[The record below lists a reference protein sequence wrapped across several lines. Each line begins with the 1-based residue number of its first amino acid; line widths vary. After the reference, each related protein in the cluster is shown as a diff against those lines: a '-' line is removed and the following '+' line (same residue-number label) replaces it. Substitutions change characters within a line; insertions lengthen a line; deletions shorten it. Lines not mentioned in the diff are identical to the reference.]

1 MDNIA
6 GTPVEGTNFFGRDN
20 EAAVLEEALV
30 NHDVLLL
37 GPRRIGKTSIARAVM
52 KLVRAQGWRAI
63 EINVASCK
71 DERGF
76 LEKLDEALHPQLAS
90 LGTKI
95 ISSVGNA
102 MNSITGR
109 IKSLKIPIP
118 GAGTL
123 GVELGNG
130 VDTEDWTKVGCELLG
145 LICQVEQRWLVYVDE
160 LPIMLFAIMRS
171 DPTNGVQ
178 RVRRFLDWFRND
190 VRALPGAQAVRW
202 LVSGS
207 VGLDTLVQQHGM
219 ADTINSFSH
228 RSLPP
233 YSESVAVDML
243 NTLATSYGIALQ
255 PLDAQAIVDALQWPQ
270 PYYLQIAFNHLRELA
285 KANPTTRLSELIE
298 PAIAKMIEPGSDN
311 DFHHWEKRLT
321 QQLGHNNGGH
331 ARALL
336 TIAAKDPSG
345 VRPEMLLAALQERIP
360 NVPPDDAKAV
370 FVDLRDILVRD
381 AYWWS
386 DPTLE
391 PKRYRFRLEPLRRWW
406 IGRNSL

>member
-6 GTPVEGTNFFGRDN
+6 GTPVVGKNFFGRDK
-20 EAAVLEEALV
+20 EAAVLVETLV

-52 KLVRAQGWRAI
+52 MLVKAKSWQAV

-71 DERGF
+71 DERDF
-76 LEKLDEALHPQLAS
+76 LQKLEEVLAPELAS
-90 LGTKI
+90 LSTKI
-95 ISSVGNA
+95 IGSISNV
-102 MNSITGR
+102 MSSITGR
-109 IKSLKIPIP
+109 IKSLEIPIP

-123 GVELGNG
+123 GVGLGNNAN
-130 VDTEDWTKVGCELLG
+130 TEDWTNIGCDLLR
-145 LICQVEQRWLVYVDE
+145 LISQVEQRWLVYVDE
-160 LPIMLFAIMRS
+160 LPIMLFTIMRN

-207 VGLDTLVQQHGM
+207 IGLDTLVQQHGM
-219 ADTINSFSH
+219 ADTINSLSH

-233 YSESVAVDML
+233 YSEPVAVDML
-243 NTLATSYGIALQ
+243 NTLAKSYNIVLEAV
-255 PLDAQAIVDALQWPQ
+255 DARAIVNALNWPQ
-270 PYYLQIAFNHLRELA
+270 PYYLQIAFNYLRELA
-285 KANPTTRLSELIE
+285 QTNPTTKLSDLIE

-311 DFHHWEKRLT
+311 DFHHWEKRLID
-321 QQLGHNNGGH
+321 QLGHANGGH

-336 TIAAKDPSG
+336 TIAAKDPNG
-345 VRPEMLLAALQERIP
+345 ARPEMLLAALQERIP
-360 NVPPDDAKAV
+360 NVPPEDALAA
-370 FVDLRDILVRD
+370 FIDLRDILVRD

-386 DPTLE
+386 DPTVVV
-391 PKRYRFRLEPLRRWW
+391 KRYRFRLEPLRRWW
-406 IGRNSL
+406 IGRNTL